1 MRIVISSSVYIYA
14 NLVVENIV
22 KTNLLEIALYPVD
35 MIIDHNFLEPTIIS
49 AQNELVVGS
58 SDSVGGSS
66 GTGKDSI
73 KRTRII

>member
-1 MRIVISSSVYIYA
+1 MRIVISSSIYIYS

-35 MIIDHNFLEPTIIS
+35 MIIDHNFLEPTIVS

-58 SDSVGGSS
+58 SVGGSS